1 MDYQP
6 NQIIT
11 SRKKDHPN
19 LAIFVFIITIFI
31 VGFFSGSAVSY
42 DLSEKNLLS
51 IINNVT
57 ATVTQLSVEKSFSL
71 IFKSFFTHFV
81 YIFIIWFLS
90 LTIIGIILV
99 IFIVFFNGFMYGFVI
114 SSFSY
119 QLGLKGF
126 LIGFFY
132 TFPQNIIIV
141 PLLIYFSGRSI
152 VLSLQIFKNFF
163 QTSSRKYLKELINH
177 YYNQLFFAI
186 GVLIIY
192 ALIMGIFG
200 KTFINI
206 LKSLI

>member
-11 SRKKDHPN
+11 NREKDHSN
-19 LAIFVFIITIFI
+19 LGIYVFLITIFI

-51 IINNVT
+51 VINNVANT
-57 ATVTQLSVEKSFSL
+57 ITQLNVEKSFSL
-71 IFKSFFTHFV
+71 ILKSFFTHFI

-132 TFPQNIIIV
+132 TFPQNVIIV
-141 PLLIYFSGRSI
+141 PLLIHFAGKSI

-163 QTSSRKYLKELINH
+163 QTSSRKYLKELINN

-186 GVLIIY
+186 GVLVIY
-192 ALIMGIFG
+192 ALIMSIFG
-200 KTFINI
+200 KVFINI

>member
-11 SRKKDHPN
+11 NRKKDHSN
-19 LAIFVFIITIFI
+19 LGIYVFLITIFI

-51 IINNVT
+51 VINNVANT
-57 ATVTQLSVEKSFSL
+57 ITQLNVEKSFSL
-71 IFKSFFTHFV
+71 ILKSFFTHFI

-132 TFPQNIIIV
+132 TFPQNVIII
-141 PLLIYFSGRSI
+141 PLLIHFAGKSI

-163 QTSSRKYLKELINH
+163 QTSSRKYLKELINN

-186 GVLIIY
+186 GVLVIY
-192 ALIMGIFG
+192 ALIMSIFG
-200 KTFINI
+200 KVFINI